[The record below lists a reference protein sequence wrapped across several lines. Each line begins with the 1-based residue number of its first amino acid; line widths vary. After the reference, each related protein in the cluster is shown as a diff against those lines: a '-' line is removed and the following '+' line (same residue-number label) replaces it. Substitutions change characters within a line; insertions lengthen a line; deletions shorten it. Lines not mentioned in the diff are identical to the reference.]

1 MANYYRALESIGDA
15 AFDQRLYTIAAKKFT
30 EANSRIKV
38 RDYFTAFCDLI
49 NSYPTEN
56 LKVKLKKNSLGQ
68 KIPIFDWIR
77 VK

>member
-38 RDYFTAFCDLI
+38 RYYFTIFYDF
-49 NSYPTEN
+49 
-56 LKVKLKKNSLGQ
+56 K
-68 KIPIFDWIR
+68 PIDPVSIG
-77 VK
+77 